1 MEKPKILIATAV
13 RNADGSFAIADD
25 EVDILTAHRTLDY
38 GELSG
43 MNAYGKPV
51 TYTETYAE
59 GGTDVFFAKGNATT
73 DLTMQLYLF
82 ATLEAITADYHPLV
96 ASLSVCNI
104 GFADNLRRRK
114 RILALC
120 EATEPATE
128 RLYGTVYFSVSIKF
142 TNILGRSYDISDNT
156 RFT

>member
-1 MEKPKILIATAV
+1 MDKPKILIATAV

-25 EVDILTAHRTLDY
+25 EVDILKAYRTLEY

-59 GGTDVFFAKGNATT
+59 GGADVFFAEGNATT
-73 DLTMQLYLF
+73 DLTMKLYLF
-82 ATLEAITADYHPLV
+82 GTLEEITADYHALV
-96 ASLSVCNI
+96 ASLTGRYI
-104 GFADNLRRRK
+104 RLADNIRRRK
-114 RILALC
+114 MILALC

>member
-1 MEKPKILIATAV
+1 MDKPKILIATAV

-25 EVDILTAHRTLDY
+25 EVDILTAYRTLEY

-51 TYTETYAE
+51 TYAE

-73 DLTMQLYLF
+73 DLTMKLYLF
-82 ATLEAITADYHPLV
+82 GTLEEITADYHALV
-96 ASLSVCNI
+96 ASLTGRYI
-104 GFADNLRRRK
+104 RLADNIRRRK
-114 RILALC
+114 MILALC

-142 TNILGRSYDISDNT
+142 TNIHGRSYDISDNT